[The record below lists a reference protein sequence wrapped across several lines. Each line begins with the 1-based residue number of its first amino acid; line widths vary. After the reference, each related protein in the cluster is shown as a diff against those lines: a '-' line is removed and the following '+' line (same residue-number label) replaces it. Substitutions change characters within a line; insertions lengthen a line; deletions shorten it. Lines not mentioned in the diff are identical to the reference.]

1 MSCGVP
7 NVENMLKNASS
18 PCAVEKRVVRHALSM
33 NPVRAALVEAFRQA
47 QGERISNPDERVAS
61 PGERVANLGG
71 RTSKL
76 GERVSDLGERIFNL
90 LVKSCRIDNPQSR
103 HPGLGQWN
111 AA

>member
-1 MSCGVP
+1 
-7 NVENMLKNASS
+7 
-18 PCAVEKRVVRHALSM
+18 M

-76 GERVSDLGERIFNL
+76 GEGFLI
-90 LVKSCRIDNPQSR
+90 
-103 HPGLGQWN
+103 
-111 AA
+111 